1 MENLHPFENEEQQ
14 LDYFFD
20 YKESLHGPTTQQIPE
35 KIRMYAFQIQ
45 QQLKMG
51 HQLKVEITANEI
63 HFHYQELRRPSL
75 IEEVL
80 ERSQQH
86 LLEAALTYL
95 EPESQDL
102 QYYWNGLMEVQSEE
116 DHQSLWYYYHF
127 GRILEKYREELTD
140 RPSEK
145 SKQVSEYF
153 KEITQEENAPFK
165 IRVSRRAYRLFK
177 TQPALT
183 LYLGSTLSVRKLG
196 RMDQDTFNNLV
207 QRLEQLIEFNFA
219 GAQSFE

>member
-1 MENLHPFENEEQQ
+1 
-14 LDYFFD
+14 
-20 YKESLHGPTTQQIPE
+20 
-35 KIRMYAFQIQ
+35 MYAFQVQ

-51 HQLKVEITANEI
+51 HQLKVEITANKI
-63 HFHYQELRRPSL
+63 HFHHQEVKRLTL

-80 ERSQQH
+80 EKSQQY

-102 QYYWNGLMEVQSEE
+102 QHYWNGFKEIQSEE

-127 GRILEKYREELTD
+127 SRILDKYREGLTD
-140 RPSEK
+140 RPNQK
-145 SKQVSEYF
+145 SRQVNEYF
-153 KEITQEENAPFK
+153 KEVTQEENAQFR
-165 IRVSRRAYRLFK
+165 IRVSRRAYRLFRN
-177 TQPALT
+177 QPALT
-183 LYLGSTLSVRKLG
+183 LYLGSTLSIRKLG

-207 QRLEQLIEFNFA
+207 QKLDQLIEFNFA

>member
-14 LDYFFD
+14 LGYFFD
-20 YKESLHGPTTQQIPE
+20 YKESLHRLTTQQIPE

-51 HQLKVEITANEI
+51 HPLKVEITANEI
-63 HFHYQELRRPSL
+63 HFYHQEIKKLSI
-75 IEEVL
+75 IEEVM
-80 ERSQQH
+80 EKSQQH

-102 QYYWNGLMEVQSEE
+102 YHYWNSFIEIQTEE
-116 DHQSLWYYYHF
+116 DYQSLWYHYYF
-127 GRILEKYREELTD
+127 GRILDKYQEGLTN
-140 RPSEK
+140 RPGERAR
-145 SKQVSEYF
+145 QVNEYF
-153 KEITQEENAPFK
+153 KEVTQEENAQFR

-177 TQPALT
+177 AQLALT

-207 QRLEQLIEFNFA
+207 QKLDQLIEFNFA
-219 GAQSFE
+219 GA